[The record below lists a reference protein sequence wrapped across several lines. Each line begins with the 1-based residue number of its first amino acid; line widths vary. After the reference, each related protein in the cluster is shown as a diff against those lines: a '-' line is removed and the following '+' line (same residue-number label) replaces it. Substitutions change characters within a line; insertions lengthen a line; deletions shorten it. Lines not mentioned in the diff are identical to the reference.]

1 MTPDPPT
8 TTPLPGG
15 SSPGPA
21 GTRPRARPRARA
33 HRPRTGPPRG
43 VFRGGTRRGLPGR
56 IHRRRYAGV
65 GPGLARSRLTPGLGL
80 TGVLSLAVAVSA
92 GAFHRTT
99 AFLDFGA
106 GVLSLVALTATVLWG
121 LAATDRLVLSSAHR
135 LLAQGVHRGT
145 AVAGLGFLALHI
157 GVKLA
162 EGRISPLAAGVP
174 FADGTRP
181 VLLGLGTLAGY
192 LFLAVAITGA
202 VRGVFASGS
211 GSRRWRALHMCAYP
225 AWGAALVHGL
235 KAGRAADGWVT
246 AAYVLCLLG
255 VAAALALR
263 LWPPGGR
270 GPGAAG
276 RPGGVAGRWAPWRK

>member
-1 MTPDPPT
+1 MLT
-8 TTPLPGG
+8 
-15 SSPGPA
+15 
-21 GTRPRARPRARA
+21 
-33 HRPRTGPPRG
+33 
-43 VFRGGTRRGLPGR
+43 
-56 IHRRRYAGV
+56 
-65 GPGLARSRLTPGLGL
+65 RSRLTPGLGL
-80 TGVLSLAVAVSA
+80 SGVLSLAVAASA
-92 GAFHRTT
+92 GAFHRTV

-157 GVKLA
+157 WVKVA

-202 VRGVFASGS
+202 VRSVFASGS

-255 VAAALALR
+255 VAAALGLR

-270 GPGAAG
+270 GPG
-276 RPGGVAGRWAPWRK
+276 PGGRAGGGAGRWAPWRR